1 MATSILLMR
10 PPFANIY
17 LNTQMSRVMVFRQ
30 LINIKLE
37 SLGKWEDADLVNDK
51 IAAESKPEDIKRLRE
66 EAPHEGC
73 RRRCPWLLRP
83 LL

>member
-51 IAAESKPEDIKRLRE
+51 IAAESKPEKLKRLRA
-66 EAPHEGC
+66 EAPHEGY